1 MTILSILLILA
12 MIAVVVSLVRGLVA
26 FLKTTEADLKSGGV
40 GPSVSSQK
48 QNKAMMQRVMFQALA
63 IIIIVLIFAA
73 SKP

>member
-1 MTILSILLILA
+1 MNFLAILLIFA
-12 MIAVVVSLVRGLVA
+12 MIAVVVAMVRGIIA
-26 FLKTTEADLKSGGV
+26 FLKTTEADLNSNAV

-48 QNKAMMQRVMFQALA
+48 QNKAMMQRVLFQGLA